1 MVYIFTAE
9 ERILVHLLP
18 LIKHE
23 DSFESPIGVT
33 QYGIGLSIDAGQDYV
48 SRALKRLKQKEL
60 VVEKRSRVEG
70 VRERRKVYFLTM
82 GGIQESQKIKER
94 MKTTLITVKGED
106 NQDRRMTV
114 GDLKAQLK
122 ENLSELD
129 IIRFTDENG
138 ACRVLDIREKRAAD
152 RLVDLSDKAPKLR
165 NFFGRDAELQKINGW
180 LRTHK
185 VIVVHG
191 IAGMGKTALVAR
203 VVEQYKGERNL
214 MWYKLHEWD
223 TLTGPLEQIA
233 DLLTKLNHRRL
244 KTYLQSKLNID
255 MTELGY
261 ILEAELKDANLLLVF
276 DDFHKASRPIVQLF
290 SILVEILERIKGVQ
304 IIITTRYPMLFYDRR
319 EVMIKKI
326 VAELNL
332 KGLDEESSNKLLE
345 SRNIAKDLYHDAY
358 ELTEGHPLS
367 LELLEAEGIK
377 RKMDMHINKY
387 IEEEIFSKL
396 SGQEKAMLKIA
407 SVYRYPVQPKGL
419 FIDDSLVYETLT
431 GLVER
436 GLIQE
441 LSYESYDLHDFI
453 REFFYSRLTPRERLG
468 LHSKAAEYYLDMEGH
483 RAWFESLYH
492 LVNARKYKGAA
503 QITVDKGWE
512 LISKGY
518 LEEFQTLLNDI
529 NVDEL
534 DNNTRGELHLVRAR
548 ISDIIGEWDN
558 ALENYR
564 NALELIKEPARQVVS
579 YWNIGWILQKRND
592 WEGAMENFRKCL
604 GLSEDLKDK
613 RSTAEAYHGMGRV
626 AWRQGQL
633 QDAED
638 FLRKGLAFA
647 EETDDRDI
655 MASAFIELGRVL
667 CVVGELEEGRKC
679 FEESLSVLKQLENP
693 FETSRAYN
701 CLGWEYYRE
710 KGEWDR
716 AKEAMMKGMLIAR
729 DVGYTEGLG
738 PVCHSLGEYYA
749 RMGDFKKAEQYLN
762 ESEEVF
768 KKLGDDHGLAYNY
781 LSRGVMGRLQKK
793 WEEAEDYYMM
803 ALNYFEEVGT
813 PFDSAYA
820 AYEFGL
826 AFKDRGDLKSARMY
840 LEKAKAIFEDIG
852 ARIYKERSTNELRGL
867 GGRKH
872 PEPRE
877 APVHKGK
884 ERPARYQKGR
894 RK

>member
-94 MKTTLITVKGED
+94 MRSTRITVKGED
-106 NQDRRMTV
+106 GQDKKMMV
-114 GDLKAQLK
+114 GELKDTIK
-122 ENLSELD
+122 ENITELD
-129 IIRFTDENG
+129 IIRFTSEDG
-138 ACRVLDIREKRAAD
+138 QCRVLDIREKRAAD
-152 RLVDLSDKAPKLR
+152 RVVDLSDKAPKIR
-165 NFFGRDAELQKINGW
+165 HFFGRDSELQKINGW
-180 LRTHK
+180 LKTHK
-185 VIVVHG
+185 VIVIHG
-191 IAGMGKTALVAR
+191 IAGMGKTALVAM

-223 TLTGPLEQIA
+223 TLTGPLEQLA
-233 DLLTKLNHRRL
+233 ELLTKINRRRL
-244 KTYLQSKLNID
+244 KTYLSSKLNID
-255 MTELGY
+255 MTELSY
-261 ILEAELKDANLLLVF
+261 ILEEELKDANLLLVF

-304 IIITTRYPMLFYDRR
+304 IIVTTRYPMLFYDRR

-326 VAELNL
+326 VAELHL

-345 SRNIAKDLYHDAY
+345 SRNIEKDLYHDAF

-367 LELLEAEGIK
+367 LELLESDGIK
-377 RKMDMHINKY
+377 RRMDLHINKY

-441 LSYESYDLHDFI
+441 LSHESYDLHDFI
-453 REFFYSRLTPRERLG
+453 REFFYSRFTPKERLG

-483 RAWFESLYH
+483 RAWFEALHH
-492 LVNARKYKGAA
+492 LVNARKYKEAA
-503 QITVDKGWE
+503 KIAVDRGWE

-518 LEEFQTLLNDI
+518 LEEFQALLNDI
-529 NVDEL
+529 DLVDIAPE
-534 DNNTRGELHLVRAR
+534 TKGELHLVRAR

-558 ALENYR
+558 ALDNYKE
-564 NALELIKEPARQVVS
+564 AQLLIKEPARQVVS
-579 YWNIGWILQKRND
+579 FWNIGWILQKRND
-592 WEGAMENFRKCL
+592 WEGAMANFRKCL
-604 GLSEDLKDK
+604 KVSEGLQDK

-626 AWRQGQL
+626 AWRQGHL
-633 QDAED
+633 KDAQDY
-638 FLRKGLAFA
+638 LRKSLSFA

-655 MASAFIELGRVL
+655 MASAYIELGRVL
-667 CVVGELEEGRKC
+667 CVMGELEEGRKY

-693 FETSRAYN
+693 FETSRVYN
-701 CLGWEYYRE
+701 SIGWEYYRE
-710 KGEWDR
+710 RGEWDM
-716 AKEAMMKGMLIAR
+716 AKEAMVKSMLIAR
-729 DVGYTEGLG
+729 DVGYIEGLG
-738 PVCHSLGEYYA
+738 PVCHSLGEYYS

-803 ALNYFEEVGT
+803 AIIYFEEVGT
-813 PFDSAYA
+813 PFDTAYA
-820 AYEFGL
+820 AYEHAMGL
-826 AFKDRGDLKSARMY
+826 KDKGDTKEARVL
-840 LEKAKAIFEDIG
+840 LEKAKVIFSSMGAKIYLERCKKELERLG
-852 ARIYKERSTNELRGL
+852 ARHGPARLAKA
-867 GGRKH
+867 K
-872 PEPRE
+872 PK
-877 APVHKGK
+877 KGK
-884 ERPARYQKGR
+884 K
-894 RK
+894 

>member
-60 VVEKRSRVEG
+60 VIEKRSRVEG
-70 VRERRKVYFLTM
+70 VRERRKVYFLMM
-82 GGIQESQKIKER
+82 GGIQEAQKIKER
-94 MKTTLITVKGED
+94 MRSTRITVKGED
-106 NQDRRMTV
+106 GQDKKMSV
-114 GDLKAQLK
+114 GELKDSIK
-122 ENLSELD
+122 ENITELD
-129 IIRFTDENG
+129 IIRFTSEDG
-138 ACRVLDIREKRAAD
+138 QCRVLDIREKRAAD
-152 RLVDLSDKAPKLR
+152 RVVDLSDKAPKVR
-165 NFFGRDAELQKINGW
+165 HFFGRDSELQKINGW

-185 VIVVHG
+185 VIVIHG
-191 IAGMGKTALVAR
+191 IAGMGKTALVAM

-223 TLTGPLEQIA
+223 TLTGPLEQLA
-233 DLLTKLNHRRL
+233 ELLTRINRRRL
-244 KTYLQSKLNID
+244 KTYLSSKLNID

-261 ILEAELKDANLLLVF
+261 ILEEELKDANLLLVF

-290 SILVEILERIKGVQ
+290 SVLVEILERIKGVQ
-304 IIITTRYPMLFYDRR
+304 IIVTTRYPMLFYDRR

-326 VAELNL
+326 VAELHL

-345 SRNIAKDLYHDAY
+345 SRNIEKDLYHDAY

-367 LELLEAEGIK
+367 LELLESDGIK
-377 RKMDMHINKY
+377 RRMDTHINKY

-441 LSYESYDLHDFI
+441 LSHESYDLHDFI
-453 REFFYSRLTPRERLG
+453 REFFYSRFTPKERLG

-483 RAWFESLYH
+483 RAWFEALYH
-492 LVNARKYKGAA
+492 LVNARKYKEAA
-503 QITVDKGWE
+503 KIAVDRGWE

-529 NVDEL
+529 ALADIAPE
-534 DNNTRGELHLVRAR
+534 TRGELHLVRAR

-558 ALENYR
+558 ALDNYKK
-564 NALELIKEPARQVVS
+564 AQELIKEPARQVVS
-579 YWNIGWILQKRND
+579 FWNIGWILQKRND
-592 WEGAMENFRKCL
+592 WEGAMANFRKCL
-604 GLSEDLKDK
+604 KLSEDLQDK

-626 AWRQGQL
+626 AWRQGHL
-633 QDAED
+633 KDAQDY
-638 FLRKGLAFA
+638 LRKSLAYA

-655 MASAFIELGRVL
+655 MASAYIELGRVL
-667 CVVGELEEGRKC
+667 CVMGELEEGRKC

-693 FETSRAYN
+693 FETSRVYN
-701 CLGWEYYRE
+701 SIGWEYYRE
-710 KGEWDR
+710 KEQWDH
-716 AKEAMMKGMLIAR
+716 AKEAMVKSMLIAR

-738 PVCHSLGEYYA
+738 PVCHSLGEYYS

-781 LSRGVMGRLQKK
+781 LSRGVMNRLQKK

-803 ALNYFEEVGT
+803 AINYFEEVGT
-813 PFDSAYA
+813 PFDTAYA
-820 AYEFGL
+820 AYEHALGL
-826 AFKDRGDLKSARMY
+826 KDKGDAKGARQL
-840 LEKAKAIFEDIG
+840 LEKARDIFSNIG
-852 ARIYKERSTNELRGL
+852 AKIYLGRCKKELEALRARQG
-867 GGRKH
+867 
-872 PEPRE
+872 P
-877 APVHKGK
+877 APQAKAKPKKGK
-884 ERPARYQKGR
+884 K
-894 RK
+894 

>member
-1 MVYIFTAE
+1 MVYVFTAE

-82 GGIQESQKIKER
+82 AGIQEAQKIKER
-94 MKTTLITVKGED
+94 MRGTVITVKGEGG
-106 NQDRRMTV
+106 QDRKMSV
-114 GDLKAQLK
+114 GELKAQSK

-129 IIRFTDENG
+129 IIRFTTEAG
-138 ACRVLDIREKRAAD
+138 ECRVLDIREKRAAD
-152 RLVDLSDKAPKLR
+152 RVVDLSDKAPKLR
-165 NFFGRDAELQKINGW
+165 HFFGREQERQNIIGW
-180 LRTHK
+180 LKTHK
-185 VIVVHG
+185 VIVIHG
-191 IAGMGKTALVAR
+191 IAGMGKTALVAK

-223 TLTGPLEQIA
+223 TLTGPLEQLA
-233 DLLTKLNHRRL
+233 ELLTRINRRRL
-244 KTYLQSKLNID
+244 RTYLQSKLNID

-261 ILEAELKDANLLLVF
+261 ILEEELKDANILLVF
-276 DDFHKASRPIVQLF
+276 DDFHKASRPIIQLF
-290 SILVEILERIKGVQ
+290 SVLVEILERIKGVQ
-304 IIITTRYPMLFYDRR
+304 IILTTRYPMLFYDRR

-332 KGLDEESSNKLLE
+332 KGLDEGSSNQLLE

-367 LELLEAEGIK
+367 LELIEADGVK
-377 RKMDMHINKY
+377 RKMDLHINKY

-441 LSYESYDLHDFI
+441 LSYESFDLHDFI
-453 REFFYSRLTPRERLG
+453 REFFYCRLTPKERLG
-468 LHSKAAEYYLDMEGH
+468 LHSKAADYYLDMEGH

-492 LVNARKYKGAA
+492 LVNARKVKEAA
-503 QITVDKGWE
+503 KIAVEKGWE

-529 NVDEL
+529 NFLEL
-534 DNNTRGELHLVRAR
+534 DDGTRGELHLVSAR
-548 ISDIIGEWDN
+548 ISDITGEWDN
-558 ALENYR
+558 ALDNYKR
-564 NALELIKEPARQVVS
+564 ALELIKEPARQVVS
-579 YWNIGWILQKRND
+579 FWNIGWILQKRND
-592 WEGAMENFRKCL
+592 WEGAMDNFRKCL
-604 GLSEDLKDK
+604 ELSEELKDT

-626 AWRQGQL
+626 AWREGHL
-633 QDAED
+633 KDAED
-638 FLRKGLAFA
+638 FLRKSLAFA

-655 MASAFIELGRVL
+655 MASAYIELGRVL
-667 CVVGELEEGRKC
+667 CVMGKLEEGRKC

-701 CLGWEYYRE
+701 CLGWEYFRE
-710 KGEWDR
+710 KGDWER
-716 AKEAMMKGMLIAR
+716 AKESMIKGMLIAR

-738 PVCHSLGEYYA
+738 PVCHSLGEFYS
-749 RMGDFKKAEQYLN
+749 RSGDFKKAEQYLN

-793 WEEAEDYYMM
+793 WEESEDYYMM

-813 PFDSAYA
+813 PFDTACA

-826 AFKDRGDLKSARMY
+826 ALKDKGDPKGARMY
-840 LEKAKAIFEDIG
+840 LDKARAIFQAMG
-852 ARIYKERSTNELRGL
+852 AKIYLERTVKELDAL
-867 GGRKH
+867 GGHAKPPAARASAARK
-872 PEPRE
+872 
-877 APVHKGK
+877 G
-884 ERPARYQKGR
+884 KGR

>member
-1 MVYIFTAE
+1 
-9 ERILVHLLP
+9 
-18 LIKHE
+18 
-23 DSFESPIGVT
+23 
-33 QYGIGLSIDAGQDYV
+33 
-48 SRALKRLKQKEL
+48 
-60 VVEKRSRVEG
+60 
-70 VRERRKVYFLTM
+70 
-82 GGIQESQKIKER
+82 
-94 MKTTLITVKGED
+94 
-106 NQDRRMTV
+106 
-114 GDLKAQLK
+114 
-122 ENLSELD
+122 
-129 IIRFTDENG
+129 
-138 ACRVLDIREKRAAD
+138 
-152 RLVDLSDKAPKLR
+152 
-165 NFFGRDAELQKINGW
+165 
-180 LRTHK
+180 
-185 VIVVHG
+185 
-191 IAGMGKTALVAR
+191 
-203 VVEQYKGERNL
+203 
-214 MWYKLHEWD
+214 
-223 TLTGPLEQIA
+223 
-233 DLLTKLNHRRL
+233 
-244 KTYLQSKLNID
+244 
-255 MTELGY
+255 
-261 ILEAELKDANLLLVF
+261 LVF

-304 IIITTRYPMLFYDRR
+304 IILTTRYPMLFYDRR

-332 KGLDEESSNKLLE
+332 KGLDEGSSNQLLE

-367 LELLEAEGIK
+367 LELIESDGIK
-377 RKMDMHINKY
+377 RKMDQHINKY

-396 SGQEKAMLKIA
+396 SGQEKSMLKIA

-441 LSYESYDLHDFI
+441 LSVESYDLHDFI
-453 REFFYSRLTPRERLG
+453 REFFYSRLTPKERLG
-468 LHSKAAEYYLDMEGH
+468 LHSKAADYYLDMEGH

-492 LVNARKYKGAA
+492 LVNARKVHEAA
-503 QITVDKGWE
+503 KIAVEKGWE

-518 LEEFQTLLNDI
+518 LEEFQLLLNDI
-529 NVDEL
+529 NFLEL
-534 DNNTRGELHLVRAR
+534 DDTTRGELHLVRAR

-558 ALENYR
+558 ALDNYKQ
-564 NALELIKEPARQVVS
+564 ALELIKDPARQVVS
-579 YWNIGWILQKRND
+579 FWNIGWILQKRND
-592 WEGAMENFRKCL
+592 WEGAMDNFRRCL
-604 GLSEDLKDK
+604 KLSEELKDT

-626 AWRQGQL
+626 AWREGQL
-633 QDAED
+633 KEAED
-638 FLRKGLAFA
+638 YLRKGLAFA
-647 EETDDRDI
+647 EETDDMDI
-655 MASAFIELGRVL
+655 MASAYIELGRVL
-667 CVVGELEEGRKC
+667 CVMGELEEGRKC

-710 KGEWDR
+710 KGDWDK

-738 PVCHSLGEYYA
+738 PVCHSLGEFYS
-749 RMGDFKKAEQYLN
+749 RTGDFKKAEQYLN

-813 PFDSAYA
+813 PFDTACA

-826 AFKDRGDLKSARMY
+826 ALKDKGDPKGARMY
-840 LEKAKAIFEDIG
+840 LEKAKTIFGSMG
-852 ARIYKERSTNELRGL
+852 ARIYLERAAKELDAL
-867 GGRKH
+867 GGRAK
-872 PEPRE
+872 PPAAR
-877 APVHKGK
+877 APTAHKGK
-884 ERPARYQKGR
+884 DR